1 MPDLSIQKQAQR
13 IRIYIGENDRWQGK
27 PLYAALLETLK
38 TMGIAGAT
46 VVRGVAGF
54 GARSRIHTAAILR
67 LSEDLPLIID
77 VVDSPAQIEKALEVI
92 VPMVNEGLITVEE
105 VRVAQ
110 YTHRY
115 LHPLPADKAVSE
127 AMTRDALAL
136 PPDLPVQ
143 EAWKRMLESRI
154 KVFPVVDGQRLVVG
168 IVTDEDLLERAGVQQ
183 RLAVASRLDGA
194 IVKEELERLGDSP
207 LKVADVMSRS
217 VVTAREDE
225 PLGVVSARMVKA
237 RLKRLPVV
245 DSRGRLVGM
254 LSRLDILQQ
263 VATAAPSAAHEALPS
278 GSAATVQDVMNPDVP
293 TVQLGDGLGLLVEKF
308 LQSGTHRLIVVD
320 AEGRA
325 VGLIS
330 DLDVVAR
337 VQPVHQRRLLDAFR
351 RRAAPP
357 AAEGSA
363 QELMSPEPLT
373 TPPERSLVAAV
384 QLMMAEGRKW
394 LVVVDEAG
402 KPLGLV
408 DRGILLRAITLRYEG

>member
-13 IRIYIGENDRWQGK
+13 MRIYIGESDRWQGK

-67 LSEDLPLIID
+67 LSEDLPLVID
-77 VVDSPAQIEKALEVI
+77 VVDSPAQIEKALEAVY
-92 VPMVNEGLITVEE
+92 PMVNEGLITVEE

-115 LHPLPADKAVSE
+115 LHPLPADKATAE
-127 AMTRDALAL
+127 AMTRDVLALA
-136 PPDLPVQ
+136 PDLAVQ
-143 EAWKRMLESRI
+143 AAWKRMLESGI
-154 KVFPVVDGQRLVVG
+154 KVFPVVDGQRQVMG
-168 IVTDEDLLERAGVQQ
+168 ILTDEDLLERAGVQQ
-183 RLAVASRLDGA
+183 RLAVAARLDTT
-194 IVKEELERLGDSP
+194 IVKEELERLEVSP
-207 LKVADVMSRS
+207 LKVADVMSRP
-217 VVTAREDE
+217 VVTARDDE

-237 RLKRLPVV
+237 GLKRLPVV

-254 LSRLDILQQ
+254 LSRLDILHQ
-263 VATAAPSAAHEALPS
+263 VATAAPSAAHEAAPG
-278 GSAATVQDVMNPDVP
+278 GSAATVRDVMNPDVP
-293 TVQLGDGLGLLVEKF
+293 TVALADGLGVLVEKF

-320 AEGRA
+320 GAGKA

-330 DLDVVAR
+330 DSDVVAR
-337 VQPVHQRRLLDAFR
+337 VQPAHQRGLLDAFR
-351 RRAAPP
+351 RRGAPP
-357 AAEGSA
+357 AAEASA

-373 TPPERSLVAAV
+373 TPPERTLVAAV
-384 QLMMAEGRKW
+384 QVMMAAGRKW

-408 DRGILLRAITLRYEG
+408 DRGILLKAITSRYEG